1 MQNEFELK
9 PPHECILKSLLTY
22 YYLTAKQVCR
32 LHYSPGSFTRVEKL
46 LKELRDNGY
55 LQWDFLPV
63 KRRFGSSPAYYMLAK
78 RGISY
83 LRRLGYDVSHLP
95 YPSEKKELKSLFL
108 PHTMT
113 VNDFLIAA
121 SLLSRVAPDI
131 CLCEMRH
138 ELLLKRTMKGSVIP
152 DGWLDFRRGNEQ
164 MCFWLEVDRGTEDV
178 KVFREKIRSL
188 VRFAKIQYQEVFH
201 TPSITIVFA
210 TTAGNVRC
218 NNMLTWTKQTLT
230 DMHEPQEADLFRFGV
245 IPEGDL
251 DPAWL
256 FFEPFWTTPGGVSP
270 LPLLETP

>member
-1 MQNEFELK
+1 M
-9 PPHECILKSLLTY
+9 
-22 YYLTAKQVCR
+22 AKQVCR

-46 LKELRDNGY
+46 LKELRDHEY

-83 LRRLGYDVSHLP
+83 LRRMGCDVSLLP
-95 YPSEKKELKSLFL
+95 YPSEKKQLKSLFI

-121 SLLSRVAPDI
+121 SLLPRVAPDI

-164 MCFWLEVDRGTEDV
+164 MCFLLEVDRGTEDV

-188 VRFAKIQYQEVFH
+188 VRFAKTGYQEVFH

-210 TTAGNVRC
+210 TTAGSVRY
-218 NNMLTWTKQTLT
+218 NNMLTWTQQTLF
-230 DMHEPQEADLFRFGV
+230 DMHELQEADLFRFAV

-256 FFEPFWTTPGGVSP
+256 FFEPMWSVPGGVSP
-270 LPLLETP
+270 LPLLEAP